1 MSGMNPEIE
10 EALPGL
16 EAAGLVPPP
25 AAPTLLRL
33 ARGALLP
40 VRGDLRA
47 LLYGGVLLAIAGVGE
62 LVRTSLAA
70 TAPILVA
77 GLIALAAVACLVW
90 AHGRAPRF
98 TWGAGA
104 STHMAFDYVLLLG
117 AGLFAAELLFVEY
130 RFSALGAMWPTHF
143 LVVAVVYAT
152 LALRYDSKLLFSL
165 ALSSFAAW
173 RGVALDSF
181 GSNMWVH
188 NTGDTVRFNALGCAV
203 LFVVLGRFMA
213 AKGRKA
219 HFEPTATYVGWI
231 LALGAMFGGTVTY
244 HGEGIDE
251 RTWALALCATGAL
264 LAWRAVRARRFPL
277 FALAV
282 FAAWLGGNAFV
293 SMTVI
298 RNSFTTIFGWW
309 LVSGV
314 VLIVVLVNARR
325 LFREDA

>member
-1 MSGMNPEIE
+1 MNPEIE

-16 EAAGLVPPP
+16 EAAGLVPPQ

-33 ARGALLP
+33 ARGTLLP
-40 VRGDLRA
+40 VRNDVRA

-70 TAPILVA
+70 TVPLLVA
-77 GLIALAAVACLVW
+77 GLIVLAAVACLVW
-90 AHGRAPRF
+90 AHSRAPRF

-117 AGLFAAELLFVEY
+117 AGLIAAELLFIEY

-143 LVVAVVYAT
+143 LVVAVVYAL

-173 RGVALDSF
+173 RGVALNSF
-181 GSNMWVH
+181 GSNMWEW
-188 NTGDTVRFNALGCAV
+188 NSGDVVRFNALGCAV
-203 LFVVLGRFMA
+203 LFVALGRFMA
-213 AKGRKA
+213 AKNRKA
-219 HFEPTATYVGWI
+219 HFEPAATYLGWI
-231 LALGAMFGGTVTY
+231 LALGAMFAGAVTFR
-244 HGEGIDE
+244 GAGIDR
-251 RTWALALCATGAL
+251 RTWALALAAAGAL

-282 FAAWLGGNAFV
+282 FGAWMGGNMFV
-293 SMTVI
+293 SMTI
-298 RNSFTTIFGWW
+298 LEHAITTFFAWW
-309 LVSGV
+309 LVSGL
-314 VLIVVLVNARR
+314 VLIAVLVGSRS